1 MKIFKIPAAAGV
13 ILLAGSLAACA
24 QPGDRPDQAPTVTST
39 GVKAPLLQP
48 RELPKGRAGK
58 QARPVDVEPRPWDS
72 SVGEIYEFR
81 TVVDEVTRYCLVFVG
96 GGGGGSAGGMHC
108 FDSSEVP

>member
-1 MKIFKIPAAAGV
+1 MNKILPAAAG
-13 ILLAGSLAACA
+13 IALIGSLVACA
-24 QPGDRPDQAPTVTST
+24 QPGTRPTPEPTPVKT
-39 GVKAPLLQP
+39 GAKAPLIQP
-48 RELPKGRAGK
+48 EKPQEGK
-58 QARPVDVEPRPWDS
+58 AQGQAVPVDVEPRPWDA

-96 GGGGGSAGGMHC
+96 GGGGGSAGGLHC